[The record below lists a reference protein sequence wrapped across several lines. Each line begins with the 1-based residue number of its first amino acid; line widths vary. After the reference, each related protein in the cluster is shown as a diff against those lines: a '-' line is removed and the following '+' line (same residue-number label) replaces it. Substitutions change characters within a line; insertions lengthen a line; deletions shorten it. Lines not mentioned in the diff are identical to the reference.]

1 MADLLRREEISCSDL
16 TGFGVEID
24 ADEDVFSPVEIHVK
38 YSGYIKRQNE
48 MIDQARRL
56 ESMNLPA
63 DLEYSEVRGLSKEE
77 IEKLS
82 KIRPRSLG
90 QAQRISGV
98 NPSAVQAILIF
109 LKGRDAKSR
118 ASSQEI

>member
-1 MADLLRREEISCSDL
+1 V
-16 TGFGVEID
+16 TID
-24 ADEDVFSPVEIHVK
+24 PDENVFSPVEIHVK
-38 YSGYIKRQNE
+38 YSGYIKRQSE
-48 MIDQARRL
+48 MVDQARRM
-56 ESMNLPA
+56 ENMNLPV

-98 NPSAVQAILIF
+98 NPSAVQALLIY
-109 LKGRDAKSR
+109 LKGRR
-118 ASSQEI
+118 EISI